1 MTELEA
7 GRTVRLTNIQR
18 FSLHDGPGIR
28 TTVFLK
34 GCPLHCPWCAN
45 PENIRYGCEPWRKSD
60 GTSGVFGYELTLT
73 ELKEDLL
80 KDKAF
85 YLGEGGVTFSG
96 GEPLLQIGQYAPL
109 LEELKREHIH
119 LALETALF
127 VEKEKVETAAQYFD
141 WWYVDMKVLEPGGCR
156 KLLGGDVRQYLDNLS
171 WLARQKVPLTVRIP
185 CAAGMTDTAENLA
198 AILSCIRVLGIEQT
212 EIFAVHDL
220 AREKYRSLNRAWT
233 VDVSE
238 SGRAVELLAQQLEKN
253 GISYRIIRL

>member
-1 MTELEA
+1 MTETEA

-28 TTVFLK
+28 TTAFLK
-34 GCPLHCPWCAN
+34 GCSLHCPWCAN

-60 GTSGVFGYELTLT
+60 GTSGMFGYDLTLAG
-73 ELKEDLL
+73 LKEELL

-85 YLGEGGVTFSG
+85 YLEDGGVTFSG
-96 GEPLLQIGQYAPL
+96 GEPLLQIDRYAPL

-127 VEKEKVETAAQYFD
+127 VEKEKVEIAARYFD
-141 WWYVDMKVLEPGGCR
+141 WWYVDMKVLEPAGCR

-171 WLARQKVPLTVRIP
+171 WLVRQKAPLTVRIP
-185 CAAGMTDTAENLA
+185 CAAGITDTAANLS
-198 AILSCIRVLGIEQT
+198 AILSCIRAMGLEQI

-220 AREKYRSLNRAWT
+220 AREKYRSLDRPWT

-238 SGRAVELLAQQLEKN
+238 NGKAVEALARQFEKS
-253 GISYRIIRL
+253 GIPYRIIRL